1 MEVQTE
7 KILQQYFDL
16 CYWKYHP
23 WFYHFS
29 GLHSTVLLERIFY
42 QDCYTKIIRVILQCI
57 RTIWTVRRS
66 EFDGPDPMQYA
77 DVTCIISDPEGH
89 FREKKYF
96 ELIWFSL
103 PNISRVFSVRISGL
117 FSVRYLSRSL
127 GFIPRRRYGFNPRWQ
142 DLATHRGPS
151 LPRCR

>member
-1 MEVQTE
+1 MTSFLIQLAEINNKRVTISNFQLKRLSGHAHTQLTST
-7 KILQQYFDL
+7 IWDQLVNMWSWAACSSRFLLYLQA
-16 CYWKYHP
+16 
-23 WFYHFS
+23 HFS
-29 GLHSTVLLERIFY
+29 IWWNDSF
-42 QDCYTKIIRVILQCI
+42 RVILQCI

-103 PNISRVFSVRISGL
+103 PNISRVFSVQISGL
-117 FSVRYLSRSL
+117 FSVRFLSRSL
-127 GFIPRRRYGFNPRWQ
+127 GFIPRRR
-142 DLATHRGPS
+142 
-151 LPRCR
+151 